1 MKKNPNVVSKFLSV
15 FKFKK
20 DLKDVG
26 QTFAI
31 VINTYTQ
38 NNKRIIKTMVNNT
51 FIYFSGKEFQTASFN
66 FGGLKI
72 KNNFPVT
79 KIKKLDKVFGTY
91 SKSKNNKY
99 FFSEVVI
106 ANDLF
111 QMTKYVRNK
120 QVFKK
125 DMLVKYIKF
134 PTQNKILFVSLM
146 MNSITIG
153 FDLIHENKT
162 KADEILEF
170 VLNFCLEFNSDLI
183 ITLLRVLKKF
193 NIKNKFSSLN
203 ITKNKIIQFYNSQQQ
218 KKEQLDEIVFQ
229 YKI

>member
-31 VINTYTQ
+31 VVNTYTQ
-38 NNKRIIKTMVNNT
+38 NNKQIIKTMVNNK
-51 FIYFSGKEFQTASFN
+51 FIFFSRKEFQAASFN
-66 FGGLKI
+66 FGGLEI
-72 KNNFPVT
+72 KNDFSVT
-79 KIKKLDKVFGTY
+79 DIQKNDKVFGTY
-91 SKSKNNKY
+91 SKSNNNKY

-125 DMLVKYIKF
+125 DMLFKYIKH
-134 PTQNKILFVSLM
+134 PTQNKILFVSLI
-146 MNSITIG
+146 MNSVTIA
-153 FDLIHENKT
+153 FDLINENKT

-183 ITLLRVLKKF
+183 VTLLRVLKKF
-193 NIKNKFSSLN
+193 NLKNKFSSLN
-203 ITKNKIIQFYNSQQQ
+203 ITKNKIIQFYNYKQQ